1 MLKKDTPL
9 SKKESKT
16 LGKLKDKLRVLSQNE
31 GGKIVKTYLVG
42 VFTSLDEAKSEEA
55 SYKNIAKSLGGDTQ
69 ILSIGK

>member
-1 MLKKDTPL
+1 MKVVRL
-9 SKKESKT
+9 SKP
-16 LGKLKDKLRVLSQNE
+16 SQNE

-55 SYKNIAKSLGGDTQ
+55 NYKNIAKILGSDTQ